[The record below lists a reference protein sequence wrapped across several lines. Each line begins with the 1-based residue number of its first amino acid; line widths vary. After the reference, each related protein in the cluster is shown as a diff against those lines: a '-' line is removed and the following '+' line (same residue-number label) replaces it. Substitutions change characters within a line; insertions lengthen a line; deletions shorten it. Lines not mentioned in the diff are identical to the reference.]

1 MEGSKGAGSLFY
13 LGMFHWREI
22 MNVQTAEVLLVEDND
37 DHAELVMRQLSENTA
52 NAHLTR
58 LTDGQ
63 EALDY
68 LMRVGKY
75 TDPSTSPRPH
85 VIFLDLRLPKV
96 DGLEVIKIIKES
108 DDLRRIPVVV
118 LTTSEAERDVTRA
131 YVNHANS
138 YVVKPVDFQKF
149 RDLMNE
155 LGIYWLNWNTRP
167 QA

>member
-1 MEGSKGAGSLFY
+1 MDNQPA
-13 LGMFHWREI
+13 
-22 MNVQTAEVLLVEDND
+22 QVLLVEDND
-37 DHAELVMRQLSENTA
+37 DHAELVIRQLSEQTIHA
-52 NAHLTR
+52 RLTR
-58 LTDGQ
+58 VVDGQ

-68 LMRVGKY
+68 LFHSGKFS
-75 TDPSTSPRPH
+75 DPASSPQPD

-108 DDLRRIPVVV
+108 EVLRKIPIVV

-155 LGIYWLNWNTRP
+155 LGIYWLNWNTHP
-167 QA
+167 SG

>member
-1 MEGSKGAGSLFY
+1 MD
-13 LGMFHWREI
+13 
-22 MNVQTAEVLLVEDND
+22 AEVAQVLLVEDND
-37 DHAELVMRQLSENTA
+37 DHAELVIRQISENSIRA
-52 NAHLTR
+52 NLIRVA
-58 LTDGQ
+58 DGQ

-68 LMRVGKY
+68 LFHNGKY
-75 TDPSTSPRPH
+75 NDAANFPMPH

-108 DDLRRIPVVV
+108 EELRKIPVVV

-167 QA
+167 NT